1 MVISYCSILKHA
13 ILCCAWSFKTW
24 RRLWGGGEG
33 LWILPEDSVRL
44 GRTRSP
50 TLLTPRDL
58 DSASGIKRRPPRQSN
73 PATDQPHIPRHSR
86 PPSQLVQQHFC
97 CSVLCGNAKIVFLLE
112 KFLEGKWKWQNSAKD
127 FLQSMAG
134 VWRPS
139 WPSLTCF
146 NIKIIVIWLW
156 LSIIWK
162 MRRLDQVNNANSVI
176 ILLMNIWSEFRSE

>member
-1 MVISYCSILKHA
+1 MLYVGNGDGIGLGWMGWLSEVIGILRAPSVLIKENKYTRNRRKIDRQRSYPFLLDMLQCFLMPHGNFSLLNPEACDSLLRLILQN
-13 ILCCAWSFKTW
+13 LKTPL
-24 RRLWGGGEG
+24 RRRRGTLD
-33 LWILPEDSVRL
+33 PEDSVRL

-112 KFLEGKWKWQNSAKD
+112 KFLVGK
-127 FLQSMAG
+127 
-134 VWRPS
+134 
-139 WPSLTCF
+139 
-146 NIKIIVIWLW
+146 
-156 LSIIWK
+156 
-162 MRRLDQVNNANSVI
+162 
-176 ILLMNIWSEFRSE
+176 